1 MFDIK
6 ILALSVAA
14 ALVFGSA
21 AGWTVN
27 GWRLNGKIDRLQAEH
42 SLALAKATEA
52 ARLESERMQ
61 KVKDEAIDEA
71 NRIAQKNAADAASA
85 RTELGRVRQQLAS
98 RSALNNATC
107 ASTRDYADTLTNIFS
122 QCAARLGEVAQSADG
137 HAADS
142 RTCQAAWPR
151 SR

>member
-21 AGWTVN
+21 AGWTAN

-42 SLALAKATEA
+42 SRALAQATEA
-52 ARLESERMQ
+52 ARIESDRLQ

-71 NRIAQKNAADAASA
+71 NKLAQRNAAAAASA
-85 RTELGRVRQQLAS
+85 RAELGRVRQQLAS
-98 RSALNNATC
+98 RDTIANATC
-107 ASTRDYADTLTNIFS
+107 PSTRDYADTLTNIFS
-122 QCAARLGEVAQSADG
+122 QCAARLGEVAQLADG